1 MVETLVLD
9 YLNSALA
16 VPCFMETPEKR
27 PGRFVV
33 IEKTGSKP
41 TEHLIY
47 STLAIKSYGP
57 SLFDAAQLSRE
68 VVTAMAMLPLLDE
81 VSRCDL
87 NSEYN
92 YTDTGSKNY
101 RYQAVFDIVHY

>member
-9 YLNSALA
+9 YLNSALDA
-16 VPCFMETPEKR
+16 PCFMEVAEKR

-33 IEKTGSKP
+33 VEKTGSKP
-41 TEHLIY
+41 SEHLIY

-57 SLFDAAQLSRE
+57 SLFEAAQLSRN
-68 VVTAMAMLPLLDE
+68 VVAAMAMLPLLDE
-81 VSRCDL
+81 VSRCEL

-92 YTDTGSKNY
+92 YTDTTAKDY